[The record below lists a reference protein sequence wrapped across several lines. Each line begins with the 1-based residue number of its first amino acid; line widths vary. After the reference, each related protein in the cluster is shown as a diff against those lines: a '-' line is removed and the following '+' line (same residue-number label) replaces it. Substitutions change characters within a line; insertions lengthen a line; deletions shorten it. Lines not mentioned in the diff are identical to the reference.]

1 MSSSEPDV
9 ITKHVLSRHG
19 HRTPFFSLA
28 GTAVWC
34 RVTDVIDG
42 RTCHVVFDMTNVGS
56 GMTSVGSGVSSMSGG
71 NKVCR
76 FIVQLRDVP
85 LREDKNPFLHWLL
98 PNLFKLDGNY
108 NKNDILA
115 MLFANPVYKYLRI
128 HDYDRYG
135 RCIAT
140 LYNSSFE
147 GGECVNDYIQ

>member
-9 ITKHVLSRHG
+9 ITKYVLSMHG

-28 GTAVWC
+28 GTATWC
-34 RVTDVIDG
+34 RVTDVVDG
-42 RTCHVVFDMTNVGS
+42 RTCHVVFDMTSTVS
-56 GMTSVGSGVSSMSGG
+56 DMTSVASGSGNSA
-71 NKVCR
+71 KVCR

-85 LREDKNPFLHWLL
+85 LANDKNPFLHWLL

-115 MLFANPVYKYLRI
+115 VLLANPVYKYLRI

-140 LYNSSFE
+140 LHNSSFE
-147 GGECVNDYIQ
+147 GGECVNDYIMQ

>member
-1 MSSSEPDV
+1 M
-9 ITKHVLSRHG
+9 HG
-19 HRTPFFSLA
+19 HRTPFFTLA
-28 GTAVWC
+28 GTATWC

-42 RTCHVVFDMTNVGS
+42 RTCHVVFDMTSVASGMTNAKTSVASGNVSGS
-56 GMTSVGSGVSSMSGG
+56 GMTS
-71 NKVCR
+71 NRHKVCR

-85 LREDKNPFLHWLL
+85 VRDVPLSNDKNPFLHWLL

-115 MLFANPVYKYLRI
+115 MLWANPVYKYLRI

-140 LYNSSFE
+140 LHNSSFE
-147 GGECVNDYIQ
+147 GGECVNDYVMQ